1 MNAANCMKA
10 LCLAGR
16 IILENGGETYRAED
30 TVMRMA
36 RSLGLS
42 EPDAFGI
49 PSGLFIS
56 FTDEIGERRTSISRV
71 YLRGTHLARVDR
83 VNQISRML
91 ADGLLDPE
99 ELYDALREASH
110 IGREMSRWY
119 APLTAM
125 WTVSGFVVMFGGG
138 WIDVLV
144 GCVCAALTQLVPYL
158 FLPDDS
164 TSGMTGTL
172 IGGMVCVIIPIAFH
186 SITGLGVTEAI
197 IAGAIMPLVPGLSM
211 TNAMQDIM
219 RGDMVSGV
227 THCARAI
234 MIAAMVAGGAL
245 VGTHLCGVA
254 GWTQQSEA
262 LASSLPFVWQVLLFS
277 LASLVAGSGF
287 GALLYAPRSA
297 IVWGGV
303 LGMVGYMTYWL
314 SMWLGA
320 PETAAMFLGAVAASV
335 GAQLAARKLRMIATV
350 FVTIAILPMV
360 PGLGLYRAM
369 RALAQGQLASGGAIG
384 AHTMALIV
392 MIALGIAFGT
402 VSRGL
407 FRKGGHPHNGR
418 KRV

>member
-10 LCLAGR
+10 LRLAGR

-30 TVMRMA
+30 TVIRMA

-56 FTDEIGERRTSISRV
+56 FTDETGERRTSISRV

-91 ADGLLDPE
+91 SDGLLDAE
-99 ELYDALREASH
+99 ELYDALMEASH
-110 IGREMSRWY
+110 IGKSMSRWY
-119 APLTAM
+119 APVTAM
-125 WTVSGFVVMFGGG
+125 WTVAGFVVMFGGG

-144 GCVCAALTQLVPYL
+144 GCLCGALTQLIPRL
-158 FLPDDS
+158 FRSDDAS
-164 TSGMTGTL
+164 SGMTSIL
-172 IGGMVCVIIPIAFH
+172 LGGMVCVVIPLAFH
-186 SITGLGVTEAI
+186 SLTGLGVTEAI

-211 TNAMQDIM
+211 TNAVQDIM

-245 VGTHLCGVA
+245 VGTHVCGMLHLA
-254 GWTQQSEA
+254 QQSEA
-262 LASSLPFVWQVLLFS
+262 AASALPFAVQIAVQS
-277 LASLVAGSGF
+277 MTSLVAGSGF
-287 GALLYAPRSA
+287 GALLYAPRKA

-303 LGMVGYMTYWL
+303 LGMCGYMTYWL
-314 SMWLGA
+314 IMQGA
-320 PETAAMFLGAVAASV
+320 PETAAMFMGALVASV

-369 RALAQGQLASGGAIG
+369 RALAQGELASGGAIA

-392 MIALGIAFGT
+392 MIALGIAFGAAM
-402 VSRGL
+402 RGV
-407 FRKGGHPHNGR
+407 FRSHSTHGR
-418 KRV
+418 GRI